1 MLHHHTCSHCLRLF
15 SVAHP
20 TQRYCSDTC
29 RAAAKRERG
38 SNTRFH
44 ARVKSHITKPPRE
57 NWRGW
62 TDEEINTIRAMAGTA
77 TSAVIGAALGRTG
90 NQIKH
95 MASRYGIS
103 LRCYGE
109 HTPWSKYSDEC
120 VEQARLLHDRGMK
133 PKQIAAILNIPYWA
147 ACDFVYY
154 KRGLGYSYSVEN

>member
-1 MLHHHTCSHCLRLF
+1 MQHQHTCGHCLRQF
-15 SVAHP
+15 SVPHP

-29 RAAAKRERG
+29 RTAAKENG
-38 SNTRFH
+38 SRNTRFH
-44 ARVKSHITKPPRE
+44 SRVKSHITKPPRE

-62 TDEEINTIRAMAGTA
+62 TDEEISTIRTMAGTA

-95 MASRYGIS
+95 IASRYGIS

-109 HTPWSKYSDEC
+109 HTPWSKYSDAC
-120 VEQARLLHDRGMK
+120 VEQARTLHDTGMK
-133 PKQIAAILNIPYWA
+133 PKQIATILNIPYSA
-147 ACDFVYY
+147 VRDFVYY